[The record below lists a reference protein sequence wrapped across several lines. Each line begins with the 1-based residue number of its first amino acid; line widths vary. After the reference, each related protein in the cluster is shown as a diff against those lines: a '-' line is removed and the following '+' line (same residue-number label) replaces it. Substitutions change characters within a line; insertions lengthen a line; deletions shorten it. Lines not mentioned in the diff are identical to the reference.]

1 MHMSY
6 LLILVVTVAIG
17 AFATWYVNHQ
27 IKKYSHVPK
36 SSHMT
41 GYQVAVGMLSYYGI
55 EGVQVHRGGADQ
67 NFFNPKDNSVTL
79 SYDVFDG
86 SSITATATACHEVGH
101 ACQYAMGYAPMKAR
115 GALVPV
121 VEFATNTWFI
131 LLLVGI
137 FLNMAGLVTLAI
149 VFYAFAVLFQIV
161 TLPVEFNASRRA
173 LSYMA
178 ETGIPGGEQAG
189 AWNVL
194 RACAF
199 TYVAA
204 ALVSILQ
211 LLYYLSAFNNED

>member
-27 IKKYSHVPK
+27 IKKYSHVPN

-41 GYQVAVGMLSYYGI
+41 GYQVAVGMLNYYGI
-55 EGVQVHRGGADQ
+55 EGVQVYRGGSDQ

-86 SSITATATACHEVGH
+86 SSITATATAC
-101 ACQYAMGYAPMKAR
+101 
-115 GALVPV
+115 PV

-211 LLYYLSAFNNED
+211 LLYYLSAFNNEN

>member
-17 AFATWYVNHQ
+17 AFATWYVSHQ
-27 IKKYSHVPK
+27 IKKYSHVPN

-41 GYQVAVGMLSYYGI
+41 GYQVAVGMLNYYGI
-55 EGVQVHRGGADQ
+55 EGVQVYRGGSDQ

-211 LLYYLSAFNNED
+211 LLYYLSAFNNEN

>member
-27 IKKYSHVPK
+27 IKKYSHVPN

-41 GYQVAVGMLSYYGI
+41 GYQVAVGMLNYYGI
-55 EGVQVHRGGADQ
+55 EGVQVYRGGSDQ
-67 NFFNPKDNSVTL
+67 NFFSPKDNSVTL

-211 LLYYLSAFNNED
+211 LLYYLSAFNNEN

>member
-27 IKKYSHVPK
+27 IKKYSHVPN

-41 GYQVAVGMLSYYGI
+41 GYQVAVGMLNYYGI
-55 EGVQVHRGGADQ
+55 EGVQVYRGGSDQ

>member
-27 IKKYSHVPK
+27 IKKYSHVPN

-178 ETGIPGGEQAG
+178 ETGIPGGE
-189 AWNVL
+189 
-194 RACAF
+194 
-199 TYVAA
+199 
-204 ALVSILQ
+204 
-211 LLYYLSAFNNED
+211 

>member
-27 IKKYSHVPK
+27 IKKYSHVPN

-55 EGVQVHRGGADQ
+55 EGVQVHRGGSDQ

-131 LLLVGI
+131 LLPEYGRVGNPGNCVLC
-137 FLNMAGLVTLAI
+137 FCGFVPDC
-149 VFYAFAVLFQIV
+149 YA
-161 TLPVEFNASRRA
+161 
-173 LSYMA
+173 
-178 ETGIPGGEQAG
+178 
-189 AWNVL
+189 
-194 RACAF
+194 ACG
-199 TYVAA
+199 V
-204 ALVSILQ
+204 Q
-211 LLYYLSAFNNED
+211 C

>member
-27 IKKYSHVPK
+27 IKKYLDVPN

-41 GYQVAVGMLSYYGI
+41 GYQVAVGMLNYYGI
-55 EGVQVHRGGADQ
+55 EGVQVYRGGSDQ

-211 LLYYLSAFNNED
+211 LLYYLSAFNNEN

>member
-1 MHMSY
+1 
-6 LLILVVTVAIG
+6 
-17 AFATWYVNHQ
+17 
-27 IKKYSHVPK
+27 
-36 SSHMT
+36 MT
-41 GYQVAVGMLSYYGI
+41 GYQVAVGMLNYYGI
-55 EGVQVHRGGADQ
+55 EGVQVYRGGSDQ

-115 GALVPV
+115 GVLVPV

-211 LLYYLSAFNNED
+211 LLYYLSAFNNEN

>member
-27 IKKYSHVPK
+27 IKKYSHVPN

-41 GYQVAVGMLSYYGI
+41 GYQVAVGMLNYYGI
-55 EGVQVHRGGADQ
+55 EGVRVYRGGSDQ

-211 LLYYLSAFNNED
+211 LLYYLSAFNNEN

>member
-27 IKKYSHVPK
+27 IKKYSHVPN

-41 GYQVAVGMLSYYGI
+41 GYQVAVGMLNYYGI
-55 EGVQVHRGGADQ
+55 EGVQVYRGGSDQ

-189 AWNVL
+189 AWSVL

-211 LLYYLSAFNNED
+211 LLYYLSAFNNEN

>member
-27 IKKYSHVPK
+27 IKKYSHVPN

-41 GYQVAVGMLSYYGI
+41 GYQVAVGMLNYYGI
-55 EGVQVHRGGADQ
+55 EGVQVYRGGSDQ

-178 ETGIPGGEQAG
+178 ETGIPGGEQSG

-211 LLYYLSAFNNED
+211 LLYYLSAFNNEN

>member
-27 IKKYSHVPK
+27 IKKYSHVPN

-41 GYQVAVGMLSYYGI
+41 GYQVAVGMLNYYGI
-55 EGVQVHRGGADQ
+55 EGVQVYRGGSDQ

-79 SYDVFDG
+79 SYDVFDA

-211 LLYYLSAFNNED
+211 LLYYLSAFNNEN